1 MITKQVG
8 GFAPIGIMEALMVF
22 SMSAEK
28 TSDKKDI
35 DRQDRRS
42 NVDRRK
48 FSYTEY
54 IPERRSK
61 EDRRKDEDLDEKSE
75 KGEDSWYLLFG

>member
-1 MITKQVG
+1 M
-8 GFAPIGIMEALMVF
+8 AF

-28 TSDKKDI
+28 TSDKKDT
-35 DRQDRRS
+35 DKQDRRS

-54 IPERRSK
+54 IPERRLND
-61 EDRRKDEDLDEKSE
+61 DRRKDENEDENSE
-75 KGEDSWYLLFG
+75 KVEDM

>member
-1 MITKQVG
+1 MI
-8 GFAPIGIMEALMVF
+8 F

-28 TSDKKDI
+28 SADKKDAEK
-35 DRQDRRS
+35 QDRRS

-54 IPERRSK
+54 IPERRSND
-61 EDRRKDEDLDEKSE
+61 DRRKREDAKEKT
-75 KGEDSWYLLFG
+75 EDNNNE

>member
-1 MITKQVG
+1 
-8 GFAPIGIMEALMVF
+8 MVF

-28 TSDKKDI
+28 TSEKTDTPE
-35 DRQDRRS
+35 QDRRS

-54 IPERRSK
+54 IPERRNK
-61 EDRRKDEDLDEKSE
+61 EDRRKDEDADEESE
-75 KGEDSWYLLFG
+75 KAEDR

>member
-1 MITKQVG
+1 
-8 GFAPIGIMEALMVF
+8 MVF

-28 TSDKKDI
+28 TSEKTDTLK
-35 DRQDRRS
+35 QNRRS
-42 NVDRRK
+42 KVDRRK

-61 EDRRKDEDLDEKSE
+61 EDRRKDEDAYEKSE
-75 KGEDSWYLLFG
+75 KAEDR

>member
-1 MITKQVG
+1 
-8 GFAPIGIMEALMVF
+8 MVF

-35 DRQDRRS
+35 AKQDRRS

-61 EDRRKDEDLDEKSE
+61 EDRRKDEDLDEKSD
-75 KGEDSWYLLFG
+75 KAEDR

>member
-1 MITKQVG
+1 M
-8 GFAPIGIMEALMVF
+8 AF

-28 TSDKKDI
+28 TSEKKDLAK
-35 DRQDRRS
+35 QDRRS

-54 IPERRSK
+54 IPERRSND
-61 EDRRKDEDLDEKSE
+61 DRRRDEIEDENSE
-75 KGEDSWYLLFG
+75 KTEDM

>member
-1 MITKQVG
+1 MSR
-8 GFAPIGIMEALMVF
+8 MEAAMVF
-22 SMSAEK
+22 SLSAEK
-28 TSDKKDI
+28 TSDKSDKTDTPK
-35 DRQDRRS
+35 QNRRS

-61 EDRRKDEDLDEKSE
+61 EDRRKIEDEEGTPEEKKKE
-75 KGEDSWYLLFG
+75 E

>member
-1 MITKQVG
+1 
-8 GFAPIGIMEALMVF
+8 MEALMVF

-35 DRQDRRS
+35 AKQDRRS

-48 FSYTEY
+48 FSYTEH

-61 EDRRKDEDLDEKSE
+61 EDRRKDEDLDEKSD
-75 KGEDSWYLLFG
+75 KAEDR

>member
-1 MITKQVG
+1 
-8 GFAPIGIMEALMVF
+8 MVF

-28 TSDKKDI
+28 TSEKTDTP
-35 DRQDRRS
+35 RQNRRS
-42 NVDRRK
+42 KVDRRK

-61 EDRRKDEDLDEKSE
+61 EDRRKDEDAYEKSE
-75 KGEDSWYLLFG
+75 KAEDR

>member
-1 MITKQVG
+1 
-8 GFAPIGIMEALMVF
+8 MEALMVF

-28 TSDKKDI
+28 TSEKTDTTK
-35 DRQDRRS
+35 QNRRS

-61 EDRRKDEDLDEKSE
+61 EDRRKDEDAGEKSE
-75 KGEDSWYLLFG
+75 KAEDR

>member
-1 MITKQVG
+1 M
-8 GFAPIGIMEALMVF
+8 AF

-28 TSDKKDI
+28 TSDKKDT
-35 DRQDRRS
+35 DKQDRRS

-54 IPERRSK
+54 IPERRLND
-61 EDRRKDEDLDEKSE
+61 DRRRDENSE
-75 KGEDSWYLLFG
+75 KVEDM